1 MSLLLLFST
10 FFTFVELNCENLFDC
25 NHDSLKNDTEF
36 LPDGS
41 YRWTRTRYWRKLNH
55 IGQAVL
61 ACGDGQDGWQLPDMV
76 ALCEVEN
83 DTVMRDLTRRSLLR
97 SARYEYVMTDSP
109 DERGIDVALM
119 YSPFSFA
126 MINHRTVRIS
136 PPDGMRP
143 TRDLLYVC
151 GMTADGD
158 TLHVIVTHMPSRR
171 SGVRVTDRYRDIV
184 ARSVV
189 ALADSVRLLS
199 PDAPVIVAG
208 LVLFPAAYAAAL
220 TAMDE
225 VHESYG
231 ALSRAYGIKRT
242 RQAFRM
248 YLPLSAP
255 SVLGQA
261 GAILSMGLKIAVSGE
276 VLSSTAKSL
285 GGMMQEAKLFLEMPR
300 LLALTLAAVL
310 LGFLLEGLCALVANL
325 CVRWRR

>member
-1 MSLLLLFST
+1 MKQRILFSVAALIAVWLVWIVAFRIIANDYILPSFSET
-10 FFTFVELNCENLFDC
+10 AASLFQTLGEGAFWRALLNTLGRTLLAFAVSIVLGVGLALLARLF
-25 NHDSLKNDTEF
+25 
-36 LPDGS
+36 
-41 YRWTRTRYWRKLNH
+41 R
-55 IGQAVL
+55 
-61 ACGDGQDGWQLPDMV
+61 
-76 ALCEVEN
+76 
-83 DTVMRDLTRRSLLR
+83 
-97 SARYEYVMTDSP
+97 
-109 DERGIDVALM
+109 
-119 YSPFSFA
+119 
-126 MINHRTVRIS
+126 
-136 PPDGMRP
+136 
-143 TRDLLYVC
+143 
-151 GMTADGD
+151 
-158 TLHVIVTHMPSRR
+158 
-171 SGVRVTDRYRDIV
+171 GVRSFFAPLISILRTLPTMAVILILLIWTTP
-184 ARSVV
+184 SV
-189 ALADSVRLLS
+189 
-199 PDAPVIVAG
+199 APVIVAG

-310 LGFLLEGLCALVANL
+310 LGFLLEGLCALLAKL